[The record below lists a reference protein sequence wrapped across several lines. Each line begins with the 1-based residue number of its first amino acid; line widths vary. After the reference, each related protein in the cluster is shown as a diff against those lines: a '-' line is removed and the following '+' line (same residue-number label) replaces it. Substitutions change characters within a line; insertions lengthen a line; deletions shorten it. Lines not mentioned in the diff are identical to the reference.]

1 MSQGAASLSGGLDDI
16 RSERPRLAAFTI
28 TGETHAVVNNLL
40 YSKQEFT
47 VFEFVLSEVFFC
59 VCVFFLFFFSFFFTI
74 KYTFRGNLKTT
85 TTATNISVL

>member
-47 VFEFVLSEVFFC
+47 VFEFVLSEVFFLC
-59 VCVFFLFFFSFFFTI
+59 VCVFLLLFFFTI